1 MKKSLKVSLIVIGI
15 LMGIILLDSI
25 QALIFNNNII
35 IGIETKCMK
44 KEGLLVDTY
53 HCSDGKNI
61 TKFKLFNSSCDSESV
76 CGHNIIKPNL
86 FNRDE
91 IIKVVIDDYSQYDN
105 QTSYSDKEIIDEIYN
120 IFINLETTI
129 ESTSI
134 NPEYP
139 EELYKVIFFNDD
151 FMLAESDNDIFKS
164 TVEVYRKN
172 NKYYAEEINNGIY
185 EITEDDFN
193 IIKNYSKK

>member
-53 HCSDGKNI
+53 HYSDGKNI

-193 IIKNYSKK
+193 IIKNYSK

>member
-61 TKFKLFNSSCDSESV
+61 TKFKLFNSSCDTEAV
-76 CGHNIIKPNL
+76 CGNKIIKPNL
-86 FNRDE
+86 FDRSE
-91 IIKVVIDDYSQYDN
+91 IIKVVIDNYSQYNN
-105 QTSYSDKEIIDEIYN
+105 QFEYSDKDTIDKIYN
-120 IFINLETTI
+120 IFTNLETMVK
-129 ESTSI
+129 STSL
-134 NPEYP
+134 NPENP
-139 EELYKVIFFNDD
+139 EELYKVIFFNDE

-193 IIKNYSKK
+193 IIKNYSK

>member
-35 IGIETKCMK
+35 IGIETKSMK

-193 IIKNYSKK
+193 IIKNYSK

>member
-1 MKKSLKVSLIVIGI
+1 MKKYLKVSLIVLGV

-25 QALIFNNNII
+25 QALIFNNNIVF
-35 IGIETKCMK
+35 GIETKCMVK
-44 KEGLLVDTY
+44 KGVLVNTY
-53 HCSDGKNI
+53 HCGDGKNI
-61 TKFKLFNSSCDSESV
+61 TKFKLFNSSCDTETV

-91 IIKVVIDDYSQYDN
+91 IIKVVIDNYSQYDN
-105 QTSYSDKEIIDEIYN
+105 QTSYTDKEIIDKIYN
-120 IFINLETTI
+120 VFINLETTI

-134 NPEYP
+134 NPENP
-139 EELYKVIFFNDD
+139 EELYKVIFFNDE

-164 TVEVYRKN
+164 TMEVYRKN

-185 EITEDDFN
+185 EITEADFN
-193 IIKNYSKK
+193 IIKNYSK